1 MIDSQPIPRCH
12 RESTAVCRVKQSHL
26 GRGDCSGDK
35 IHRLA
40 MTRRDFLN
48 AVAPNEMI
56 GKVAL
61 SNFL

>member
-1 MIDSQPIPRCH
+1 MIDNQPMPR
-12 RESTAVCRVKQSHL
+12 R
-26 GRGDCSGDK
+26 DCFGGK
-35 IHRLA
+35 LHRLA

-61 SNFL
+61 SGVL